1 MSNNRT
7 IVTGTFELI
16 DPLLDAIRNLRASGH
31 KDLSVYSPVPCDEID
46 EALESGG
53 SGAISYIAFGAGVLG
68 WISGIALTLGT
79 VKVLPLLVGGKQMT
93 SLIPFYVV
101 CFELAILL
109 TGLITVL
116 ALAKFAMPSR
126 AMIKEK
132 FNPRFAADRFGVAV
146 RCTDDVQSGIKDI
159 LQANNVEEV
168 SVEQIQN

>member
-1 MSNNRT
+1 MSDNRT
-7 IVTGTFELI
+7 IVTGTFQLI
-16 DPLLDAIRNLRASGH
+16 DPLLDAIRKLRDSGH

-79 VKVLPLLVGGKQMT
+79 VKILPLMVGGKQIT
-93 SLIPFYVV
+93 SMIPFYVIS
-101 CFELAILL
+101 FELAILL

-116 ALAKFAMPSR
+116 ALMKFSMLSR
-126 AMIKEK
+126 ARIKEK
-132 FNPRFAADRFGVAV
+132 FNPRFAADRFGLTV
-146 RCTDDVQSGIKDI
+146 RCSDDVRSGVEDI

-168 SVEQIQN
+168 SVEQI